1 MRDFENSFDAA
12 LAGVD
17 RTIVEVKCW
26 HVKVICLIL

>member
-17 RTIVEVKCW
+17 RTIVEVMGLCA
-26 HVKVICLIL
+26 

>member
-17 RTIVEVKCW
+17 RTIVEVMG
-26 HVKVICLIL
+26 

>member
-17 RTIVEVKCW
+17 RTIVEVMG
-26 HVKVICLIL
+26 L